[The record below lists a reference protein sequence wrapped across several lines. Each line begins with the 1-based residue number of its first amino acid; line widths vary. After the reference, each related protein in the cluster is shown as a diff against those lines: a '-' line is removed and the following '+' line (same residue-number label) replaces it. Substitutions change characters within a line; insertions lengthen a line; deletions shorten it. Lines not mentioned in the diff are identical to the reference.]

1 MSKNKILNQKESLGM
16 KKILSAVLG
25 VVMIVVMAVPTIAAV
40 VNVPDGYGI
49 EYSTPE
55 FPFTFISADDRAVSI
70 MRYGVLGYGYVNSTS
85 NVNVYSSADKTNK
98 IGFVGHRERV
108 YVLYYSGDHT
118 MYCIEFMNVNTRDR
132 GFVDASKITVRTS
145 WERPITTGR
154 ISQDFMENNHAG
166 IDVAAPAG
174 TDVYAVKNVQHES
187 RVLTGIVNG
196 NRKLVNYGNHI
207 VCTISDNTVIYG
219 HLSSFANGEASTL
232 DSYRCRFT
240 GSKTLEPKATWT
252 PDAGDAIGGVGNT
265 GWSTGNHLHFEVYKT
280 SSTGTK
286 VDPFRFVVF
295 PDIGY

>member
-1 MSKNKILNQKESLGM
+1 
-16 KKILSAVLG
+16 
-25 VVMIVVMAVPTIAAV
+25 MIVVMAVPATATEVEA
-40 VNVPDGYGI
+40 PDGYGM

-85 NVNVYSSADKTNK
+85 NVNVYSSTDKTNR

-108 YVLYYSGDHT
+108 YVLYYSGDYT

-132 GFVDASKITVRTS
+132 GFVDANKITVRTE

-166 IDVAAPAG
+166 IDVAASAG
-174 TDVYAVKNVQHES
+174 TDVYAVKGVQHES
-187 RVLTGIVNG
+187 RVSTGIVDG
-196 NRKLVNYGNHI
+196 SRKLVNYGNHI
-207 VCTISDNTVIYG
+207 VCTISTNTIVYA

-232 DSYRCRFT
+232 ASHRSKFT
-240 GSKTLEPKATWT
+240 GSSTHETKATWT
-252 PDAGDAIGGVGNT
+252 PSAGDVIGSVGNT

-286 VDPFRFVVF
+286 IDPFRFVVF

>member
-1 MSKNKILNQKESLGM
+1 M
-16 KKILSAVLG
+16 KKILSAVFS
-25 VVMIVVMAVPTIAAV
+25 VTIIVAMAVSAMAAV
-40 VNVPDGYGI
+40 IEVPDDYGM

-55 FPFTFISADDRAVSI
+55 FPFTFIQAHTNDSRMDSV
-70 MRYGVLGYGYVNSTS
+70 MRFGIVEYGYVNSTS
-85 NVNVYSSADKTNK
+85 NVDVYSSVDKTNK
-98 IGFVGHRERV
+98 IGFVGYRERV

-118 MYCIEFMNVNTRDR
+118 MYYIEFMNVNTCDR
-132 GFVDASKITVRTS
+132 GFVDVSKITIPTS
-145 WERPITTGR
+145 WERPITTGS

-166 IDVAAPAG
+166 IDVAAPTG

-232 DSYRCRFT
+232 DSYRSRFT